1 MTSAVLC
8 SNKLRL
14 MPDEL
19 SDAHRK
25 LGAAVEKA
33 YGRKFA
39 DDAEHVAFFFVWNTE
54 SWPQREDNSVV
65 TSERKFRAVHRY
77 SRLSFGL
84 FMRSPAHKSA

>member
-1 MTSAVLC
+1 MTSVVLC

-39 DDAEHVAFFFVWNTE
+39 DDAEHVAFFFV
-54 SWPQREDNSVV
+54 
-65 TSERKFRAVHRY
+65 
-77 SRLSFGL
+77 
-84 FMRSPAHKSA
+84 